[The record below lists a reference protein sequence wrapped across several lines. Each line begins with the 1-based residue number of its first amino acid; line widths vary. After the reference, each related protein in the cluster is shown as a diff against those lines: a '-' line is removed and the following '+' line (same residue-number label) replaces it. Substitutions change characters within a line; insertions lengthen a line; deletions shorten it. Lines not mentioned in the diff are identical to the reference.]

1 MAPRPGMEDGA
12 PRMGVGGVCVEA
24 ERERGWPTVVVV
36 VVMRQR
42 AVAPAGRTGAGTL
55 HRPPPKGTVAVGQ
68 VPFACGCSVHSPR
81 GGGGRT
87 GGGDG
92 TPKAP
97 CARPQQRTGH
107 CTTPCAATGQQPEEA
122 WRVARPVNAHSDHP
136 VTAQ

>member
-1 MAPRPGMEDGA
+1 MPSPR
-12 PRMGVGGVCVEA
+12 
-24 ERERGWPTVVVV
+24 REGRELEPSIGRRLKAQWLLGRFHSPVVVPST
-36 VVMRQR
+36 R
-42 AVAPAGRTGAGTL
+42 
-55 HRPPPKGTVAVGQ
+55 
-68 VPFACGCSVHSPR
+68 R
-81 GGGGRT
+81 GEAGGRT

-92 TPKAP
+92 TPKTP

>member
-1 MAPRPGMEDGA
+1 M
-12 PRMGVGGVCVEA
+12 EA

-81 GGGGRT
+81 GGGGEDRRRRRDAQNALRSAAAAHRT
-87 GGGDG
+87 LYHALRGDWAAARGGLEGR
-92 TPKAP
+92 PP
-97 CARPQQRTGH
+97 SERPQ
-107 CTTPCAATGQQPEEA
+107 
-122 WRVARPVNAHSDHP
+122 
-136 VTAQ
+136 